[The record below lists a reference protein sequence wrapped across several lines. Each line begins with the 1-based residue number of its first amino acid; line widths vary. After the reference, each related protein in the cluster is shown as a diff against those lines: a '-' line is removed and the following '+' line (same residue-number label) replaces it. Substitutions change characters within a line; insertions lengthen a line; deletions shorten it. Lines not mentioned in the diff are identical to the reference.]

1 MTSVKMPFIEEIIMS
16 DKNLGDMFSISP
28 LKRIMLF
35 TLALTFIFSV
45 TAFAA
50 ASPVYEMDIIDGDEI
65 KTVSTYKTEAEDIL
79 KQAGISLFEGD
90 EAYISQNPDD
100 KSIITINRGVKVTVI
115 SAQGETVV
123 INIYGTVAQ
132 ALTKSKVEYT
142 LKNDLNYKLD
152 DFVFDGMIIK
162 VCNKYSVKVKYDG
175 LEKNITLAAN
185 TVEDVIKEL
194 GIKLDKRDI
203 VVPAVTEN
211 LIDKMSIEVFRVTTK
226 TETKTETIKYK
237 TVTKNSSSL
246 YVGDTKVETSGK
258 NGEKTVTYE
267 YVYINGEL
275 SDKKVEKETV
285 TKQAVDKVVL
295 KGTKKTAEL
304 PKGCNV
310 SAKSAIS
317 EMAVPSYVTIGEDGL
332 PTNYK
337 KSIKAKA
344 TAYCEPGGKTSTG
357 KRAQT
362 GYIAVDP
369 REIPYGTEMFIVSA
383 DGKYVYGYCIAADTG
398 GFIYNTDWT
407 VDLYM
412 NSNSQCINWGRRDI
426 IIYFL

>member
-1 MTSVKMPFIEEIIMS
+1 MS
-16 DKNLGDMFSISP
+16 DKNLGDMFSINP
-28 LKRIMLF
+28 LKRILLF
-35 TLALTFIFSV
+35 TLALTFLLSV

-50 ASPVYEMDIIDGDEI
+50 ASPVYEIDIIDGDEI
-65 KTVSTYKTEAEDIL
+65 KTISTYKTETKDIL

-90 EAYISQNPDD
+90 EVSNNQSSDERNT
-100 KSIITINRGVKVTVI
+100 ITINRGVKVTVI

-132 ALTKSKVEYT
+132 ALTKAKVEYT
-142 LKNDLNYKLD
+142 LKNDLNYKLND
-152 DFVFDGMIIK
+152 TVYDGMIIK
-162 VCNKYSVKVKYDG
+162 VCNKYSIKVKYDG

-185 TVEDVIKEL
+185 TVEDVIAEL
-194 GIKLDKRDI
+194 GIKLNKDDV
-203 VVPAVTEN
+203 VVPAVTEK

-226 TETKTETIKYK
+226 SETKKETVRYK
-237 TVTKNSSSL
+237 TVSKNSSSL
-246 YVGDTKVETSGK
+246 YVGDTKVETYGK

-267 YVYINGEL
+267 YIYINGEL
-275 SDKKVEKETV
+275 SGKIVAKETV

-295 KGTKKTAEL
+295 KGTKKTTQL
-304 PKGCNV
+304 PKGFNV
-310 SAKSAIS
+310 SAKSTIS
-317 EMAVPSYVTIGEDGL
+317 EMAVPSYVTIGENGL

>member
-1 MTSVKMPFIEEIIMS
+1 MS
-16 DKNLGDMFSISP
+16 DKNLGDMFSINP
-28 LKRIMLF
+28 LKRILLF
-35 TLALTFIFSV
+35 TLALTFLLSV

-50 ASPVYEMDIIDGDEI
+50 ASPVYEIDIIDGDEI
-65 KTVSTYKTEAEDIL
+65 KTISTYKTETKDIL

-90 EAYISQNPDD
+90 EVSNNQFSDERNT
-100 KSIITINRGVKVTVI
+100 ITINRGVKVTVI

-142 LKNDLNYKLD
+142 LKNDLNYKLND
-152 DFVFDGMIIK
+152 TVYDGMIIK
-162 VCNKYSVKVKYDG
+162 VCNKYSIKVKYDG

-185 TVEDVIKEL
+185 TVEDVIAEL
-194 GIKLDKRDI
+194 GIKLNKDDV
-203 VVPAVTEN
+203 VVPAVTEK

-226 TETKTETIKYK
+226 SETKKETIRYK
-237 TVTKNSSSL
+237 TVSKNSSSL
-246 YVGDTKVETSGK
+246 YVGDTKVETYGK

-267 YVYINGEL
+267 YIYINGEL
-275 SDKKVEKETV
+275 SDKIVAKETV

-295 KGTKKTAEL
+295 KGTKKTTQL
-304 PKGCNV
+304 PKGFNV
-310 SAKSAIS
+310 SAKSTIS

>member
-1 MTSVKMPFIEEIIMS
+1 MS

-28 LKRIMLF
+28 LKRILLF
-35 TLALTFIFSV
+35 TLALTFVFSV

-50 ASPVYEMDIIDGDEI
+50 ATPVYEIDIIDGDEV
-65 KTVSTYKTEAEDIL
+65 KTISTYKTEAEDIL

-90 EAYISQNPDD
+90 EVENNRFSDEKDA
-100 KSIITINRGVKVTVI
+100 IIINRGVKVTVI
-115 SAQGETVV
+115 SVKGETVV

-132 ALTKSKVEYT
+132 ALTKAKVEYT

-152 DFVFDGMIIK
+152 DAVFDGMIIK

-175 LEKNITLAAN
+175 LEKNVTLAAN

-194 GIKLDKRDI
+194 GIKLDKNDI
-203 VVPAVTEN
+203 VVPSITEK

-226 TETKTETIKYK
+226 TETKSEKIKYK
-237 TVTKNSSSL
+237 TITKDSSSL
-246 YVGDTKVETSGK
+246 YVGDTKVQTYGRD
-258 NGEKTVTYE
+258 GEKVVTYE
-267 YVYINGEL
+267 HLYINGEL
-275 SDKKVEKETV
+275 SEKSVVKETV
-285 TKQAVDKVVL
+285 TKSAVDKVVL
-295 KGTKKTAEL
+295 KGTKKSASL
-304 PKGCNV
+304 PKDFSV
-310 SAKSAIS
+310 KSKNTIS
-317 EMAVPSYVTIGEDGL
+317 EMAVPSYVTIGSDGL

-337 KSIKAKA
+337 KSVKAKA
-344 TAYCEPGGKTSTG
+344 TAYCEPGGTTSTG
-357 KRAQT
+357 KKAQT

-369 REIPYGTEMFIVSA
+369 RVIPYGTEMYIVSA
-383 DGKYVYGYCIAADTG
+383 DGKQVYGYCIAADTG

>member
-1 MTSVKMPFIEEIIMS
+1 MS
-16 DKNLGDMFSISP
+16 DKNLGDMFSINP
-28 LKRIMLF
+28 LKRILLF
-35 TLALTFIFSV
+35 TLALTFLLSV

-50 ASPVYEMDIIDGDEI
+50 ASPVYEIDIIDGDEI
-65 KTVSTYKTEAEDIL
+65 KTISTYKTETKDIL

-90 EAYISQNPDD
+90 EVSDNQSSDERNT
-100 KSIITINRGVKVTVI
+100 ITINRGVKVTVI

-132 ALTKSKVEYT
+132 ALTKAKVEYT
-142 LKNDLNYKLD
+142 LKNDLNYKLND
-152 DFVFDGMIIK
+152 TVYDGMIIK
-162 VCNKYSVKVKYDG
+162 VCNKYSIKVKYDG

-185 TVEDVIKEL
+185 TVEDVIAEL
-194 GIKLDKRDI
+194 GIKLNKDDV
-203 VVPAVTEN
+203 VVPAVTEK

-226 TETKTETIKYK
+226 SETKKETIRYK
-237 TVTKNSSSL
+237 TVSKNSSSL
-246 YVGDTKVETSGK
+246 YVGDTKVETYGK

-267 YVYINGEL
+267 YIYINGEL
-275 SDKKVEKETV
+275 SDKIVAKETV

-295 KGTKKTAEL
+295 KGTKKTTQL
-304 PKGCNV
+304 PKGFNV
-310 SAKSAIS
+310 SAKSTIS

>member
-1 MTSVKMPFIEEIIMS
+1 MS
-16 DKNLGDMFSISP
+16 DKNLGDMFSINP
-28 LKRIMLF
+28 LKRILLF
-35 TLALTFIFSV
+35 TLALTFLLSV

-50 ASPVYEMDIIDGDEI
+50 ASPVYEIDIIDGDEI
-65 KTVSTYKTEAEDIL
+65 KTISTYKTETKDIL

-90 EAYISQNPDD
+90 EVSNNQFSDERNT
-100 KSIITINRGVKVTVI
+100 ITINRGVKVTVI

-142 LKNDLNYKLD
+142 LKNDLNYKLND
-152 DFVFDGMIIK
+152 TVYDGMIIK
-162 VCNKYSVKVKYDG
+162 VCNKYSIKVKYDG

-185 TVEDVIKEL
+185 TVEDVIAEL
-194 GIKLDKRDI
+194 GIKLNKDDV
-203 VVPAVTEN
+203 VVPAVTEK

-226 TETKTETIKYK
+226 SETKKETIRYK
-237 TVTKNSSSL
+237 TVSKNSSSL
-246 YVGDTKVETSGK
+246 YVGDTKVETYGK

-267 YVYINGEL
+267 YIYINGEL
-275 SDKKVEKETV
+275 SDKIVAKETV

-295 KGTKKTAEL
+295 KGTKKTTQL
-304 PKGCNV
+304 PKGFNV
-310 SAKSAIS
+310 SAKSTIS
-317 EMAVPSYVTIGEDGL
+317 EMAVPSYVTVGEDGL

>member
-1 MTSVKMPFIEEIIMS
+1 MS
-16 DKNLGDMFSISP
+16 DKNLGDMFSINP
-28 LKRIMLF
+28 LKRILLF
-35 TLALTFIFSV
+35 TLALTFLLSV

-50 ASPVYEMDIIDGDEI
+50 ASPVYEIDIIDGDEI
-65 KTVSTYKTEAEDIL
+65 KTISTYKTETKDIL

-90 EAYISQNPDD
+90 EVSDNQSSDERNT
-100 KSIITINRGVKVTVI
+100 ITINRGVKVTVI

-123 INIYGTVAQ
+123 INIYGTVAK
-132 ALTKSKVEYT
+132 ALTKAKVEYT
-142 LKNDLNYKLD
+142 LKNDLNYKLND
-152 DFVFDGMIIK
+152 TVYDGMIIK
-162 VCNKYSVKVKYDG
+162 VCNKYSIKVKYDG

-185 TVEDVIKEL
+185 TVEDVIAEL
-194 GIKLDKRDI
+194 GIKLNKDDV
-203 VVPAVTEN
+203 VVPAVTEK

-226 TETKTETIKYK
+226 SETKKETIRYK
-237 TVTKNSSSL
+237 TVSKNSSSL
-246 YVGDTKVETSGK
+246 YVGDTKVETYGK

-267 YVYINGEL
+267 YIYINGEL
-275 SDKKVEKETV
+275 SDKIVAKETV

-295 KGTKKTAEL
+295 KGTKKTTQL
-304 PKGCNV
+304 PKGFNV
-310 SAKSAIS
+310 SAKSTIS